1 MVAKAAMEAI
11 LGFERVGVAVVVC
24 QVKVDEKAVD
34 LAKEVDTKRVA
45 ILPVRVVGLA
55 KLGETPV

>member
-1 MVAKAAMEAI
+1 MEAI